1 MNNPIIIAI
10 DAMGGDNSPD
20 KVIEGISLHSKKSE
34 NVKYEIFGNKNQI
47 IPLINKYKISSSRYN
62 LVHTDKLIEGKD
74 SALSGAKRGKT
85 TSLWLAIESLKKNNL
100 QNWLLYTKHDFLKQL
115 SDNSLKKDCFLN
127 YLKQDY
133 LFLIQFSKAWS
144 LAVLKSDNLDEMKI
158 SASTVN
164 DLINFEMQLH
174 IDLCDEY
181 GISKTDL
188 ENTDEQNENIA
199 YTRYVLELGY
209 SGDFLDLLSSLAP
222 CVLGYGEIGLNLKDF
237 KPDNV
242 MYQKWIETYASNEY
256 QDVCKNVS
264 QLIDNSFLIRLGNNY
279 KNTYKW
285 VQANK
290 IFNKATLLEVDFWNM
305 ALK

>member
-1 MNNPIIIAI
+1 MSY
-10 DAMGGDNSPD
+10 G
-20 KVIEGISLHSKKSE
+20 
-34 NVKYEIFGNKNQI
+34 EIF
-47 IPLINKYKISSSRYN
+47 YN
-62 LVHTDKLIEGKD
+62 LKQEN
-74 SALSGAKRGKT
+74 LS
-85 TSLWLAIESLKKNNL
+85 
-100 QNWLLYTKHDFLKQL
+100 NWFLYTNHDFLKQL
-115 SDNSLKKDCFLN
+115 SDNSLKKNYFLN

-174 IDLCDEY
+174 INLCKEY
-181 GISKTDL
+181 GISKSDL
-188 ENTDEQNENIA
+188 ENTDEKNENIA

-222 CVLGYGEIGLNLKDF
+222 CVLGYGEIGLNLKNF
-237 KPDNV
+237 KPDNP
-242 MYQKWIETYASNEY
+242 MYKKWIETYASIEY
-256 QDVCKNVS
+256 QDVCKNVA
-264 QLIDNSFLIRLGNNY
+264 QLIDNAFLLRLGKNY
-279 KNTYKW
+279 KDTYKW

>member
-1 MNNPIIIAI
+1 MSY
-10 DAMGGDNSPD
+10 G
-20 KVIEGISLHSKKSE
+20 L
-34 NVKYEIFGNKNQI
+34 IF
-47 IPLINKYKISSSRYN
+47 
-62 LVHTDKLIEGKD
+62 
-74 SALSGAKRGKT
+74 
-85 TSLWLAIESLKKNNL
+85 ESLKKNNL

-115 SDNSLKKDCFLN
+115 SDNSLKKDCFFN

-133 LFLIQFSKAWS
+133 LFLIQFSKVWS

-188 ENTDEQNENIA
+188 DSTDEQNENIA

-222 CVLGYGEIGLNLKDF
+222 CVLGYGEIGLNLKVS

-242 MYQKWIETYASNEY
+242 MYQKWIENYASIEY

-279 KNTYKW
+279 KDTYKW
-285 VQANK
+285 VRQTK
-290 IFNKATLLEVDFWNM
+290 FLTKQLYLKLIFGIWH
-305 ALK
+305 